1 MLKNSSDKNSKNEV
15 TDNNTPE
22 NTGNGSASP
31 AQDPPRFVP
40 PGKGSVDILKL
51 LTELEDQIET
61 TSRGPFGTLFRF
73 DEDRFHMTVMKIRA
87 NLPDDLKRA
96 SRLAR
101 ELEQTSEET
110 KEQSDRILGDSR
122 QAARAEMER
131 AKGEAA
137 KTREEAQT
145 QAQAMKEA
153 AEAEARR
160 IQEETEAEAQRMIEE
175 ARQTGFSM
183 LDSAQMQ
190 ATQAVAECEIT
201 RKAEKHAHEIL
212 MRAEEEANAI
222 RVGADDYARDVLTNL
237 ETVMAKA
244 MGQIQQGRTL
254 LDRR

>member
-1 MLKNSSDKNSKNEV
+1 MLKNSSDKNLKNEV
-15 TDNNTPE
+15 TNSNTPE
-22 NTGNGSASP
+22 NTGNGSVPSSE
-31 AQDPPRFVP
+31 DPPRFVP
-40 PGKGSVDILKL
+40 PGKNSVDVLKL

-122 QAARAEMER
+122 QAARAELER

-137 KTREEAQT
+137 KSREETQS
-145 QAQAMKEA
+145 QAQAINEA
-153 AEAEARR
+153 ANAEAKRILDEAEL
-160 IQEETEAEAQRMIEE
+160 EAQRMIEE
-175 ARQTGFSM
+175 ARKTGFGM

-190 ATQAVAECEIT
+190 AEQAVAECEIT
-201 RKAEKHAHEIL
+201 RKAEKQAHEMLI
-212 MRAEEEANAI
+212 RAEEEANAI
-222 RVGADDYARDVLTNL
+222 RYGADDYARDVLTNL
-237 ETVMAKA
+237 ETVIDKA
-244 MGQIQQGRTL
+244 MSQIQQGRTML
-254 LDRR
+254 NKR